1 MNRTTCNK
9 FSLIEILVVLVIAGI
24 LLSVSI
30 AGLTRM
36 MGHQGAEGAVRSLS
50 AQLALARSYAVVKN
64 SYAALLLP
72 DETDSDHAANNTIL
86 VYSTFKT
93 QGLSSYCFSKSRI
106 CLVTNFD
113 KSTNPATAQ
122 FAGWIDGNEWQN
134 MPDEVCAQFDT
145 NPPSSAPF
153 QVTGIDGNANLSSTA
168 IVFSTNGTVAGGNNI
183 NMSVFMAKYITP
195 SSTAGSLSFMN
206 KYGKGND
213 WNITVNPFTGRA
225 TYAKQTGN

>member
-1 MNRTTCNK
+1 MHRVTRNK
-9 FSLIEILVVLVIAGI
+9 FTLIEILMVLLIAGI
-24 LLSVSI
+24 LLAVSM
-30 AGLTRM
+30 AGLGRM
-36 MGHQGAEGAVRSLS
+36 LGRQGASGAVRTLS
-50 AQLALARSYAVVKN
+50 AQMALARSYAVVKN
-64 SYAALLLP
+64 SYVALLLP
-72 DETDSDHAANNTIL
+72 DDNTTYSSFNANN
-86 VYSTFKT
+86 
-93 QGLSSYCFSKSRI
+93 LSSYCYTKSRI